1 VGDRLGN
8 ALQSIGNVVAI
19 EILKACTGAAH
30 EQSLPLLSSAESN
43 VTQVARRRA
52 ITPRS
57 FEAGQAKAFD
67 VFPSILVAHK
77 CQVFLDPTYRDV
89 RVELLQ
95 GLKCCSG
102 LFHFTSQSA
111 VHDELPIAWHNPG
124 AF

>member
-8 ALQSIGNVVAI
+8 ALQSIGNVVAT

-52 ITPRS
+52 ITPS
-57 FEAGQAKAFD
+57 EKAFD

-95 GLKCCSG
+95 GPECCSG
-102 LFHFTSQSA
+102 LCHFTSQSA
-111 VHDELPIAWHNPG
+111 VHDELPIGWHDPG